1 MAFVVH
7 ARDGVMR
14 LRRAAA
20 DERDGERE
28 TEARVHQSGLTC
40 TFRNFTT
47 PAPYCSANG
56 PRGCFASMASA
67 VLTPLSVTVMCGPCA
82 RISYVFHLPA
92 ALICVAAFAT
102 LTMAPVAWAGS
113 GGGSKM

>member
-56 PRGCFASMASA
+56 PRGCFASIASPTLLKLLRFFPSNR
-67 VLTPLSVTVMCGPCA
+67 VVHWPCA
-82 RISYVFHLPA
+82 DATS
-92 ALICVAAFAT
+92 VAAARAT
-102 LTMAPVAWAGS
+102 VARNS
-113 GGGSKM
+113 FMRPPI